1 MARLQVISSGSKG
14 NAYIFTFL
22 DGTRILLDCGVEPI
36 EFQKYELAGVKACL
50 LTHSHK
56 DHCKGLSYILKMGI
70 DTYMSPDTYRE
81 IGIKSHRI
89 KICEPD
95 IIFPLG
101 YKKRVKP
108 LKACHH
114 PLKTPLMFYID
125 DAGERILYATDTT
138 TIPYKLK
145 LHIAILECNYVES
158 ILLSKPDLDHVRE
171 MRTLAHNSLESL
183 LIFFQN
189 NKDNITELKELH
201 LVHLSSENSDEG
213 IIEREIRKVIPTRT
227 KLYIMGE
234 PKNSNNSGTTIPEAL
249 PLFGK

>member
-1 MARLQVISSGSKG
+1 MSRVQVISSGSKG

-22 DGTRILLDCGVEPI
+22 DESRILLDCGVAPS
-36 EFQKYELAGVKACL
+36 EFQKYEMAGVKACL
-50 LTHSHK
+50 LTHSHQ
-56 DHCKGLSYILKMGI
+56 DHCKGLPYILKMGI

-81 IGIKSHRI
+81 IGMKHHRI

-95 IIFPLG
+95 IIFSLG

-114 PLKTPLMFYID
+114 PLRTPLMFYID
-125 DAGERILYATDTT
+125 HAGERTLYATDTT
-138 TIPYKLK
+138 VIPYRLR
-145 LHIAILECNYVES
+145 LHIAILECNYIES
-158 ILLSKPDLDHVRE
+158 ILLNKPDLNPVRE

-189 NKDNITELKELH
+189 NKDNITDLEELH
-201 LVHLSSENSDEG
+201 IIHLSSENSDEG
-213 IIEREIRKVIPTRT
+213 IIEREIRKVIPAKT

-234 PKNSNNSGTTIPEAL
+234 QKNNNPDTTISEAL
-249 PLFGK
+249 PLFRG

>member
-1 MARLQVISSGSKG
+1 MSRVQIISSGSKG
-14 NAYIFTFL
+14 NAYIFTFQ
-22 DGTRILLDCGVEPI
+22 DGVRILLDCGVAPI
-36 EFQKYELAGVKACL
+36 ELQNYKLAGVKACL
-50 LTHSHK
+50 LTHSHQ
-56 DHCKGLSYILKMGI
+56 DHCKGLPYVLKLGI
-70 DTYMSPDTYRE
+70 DTYMSPDTYKE

-89 KICEPD
+89 KICEPN

-101 YKKRVKP
+101 DKKRVKP

-138 TIPYKLK
+138 VIPYRLK

-158 ILLSKPDLDHVRE
+158 IFLNKPGLNPARE

-189 NKDNITELKELH
+189 NKDNITDLEELH

-213 IIEREIRKVIPTRT
+213 IIEKEIRKVIPVKT

-234 PKNSNNSGTTIPEAL
+234 PKNNNNPDTIMSKAL
-249 PLFGK
+249 PLFGG